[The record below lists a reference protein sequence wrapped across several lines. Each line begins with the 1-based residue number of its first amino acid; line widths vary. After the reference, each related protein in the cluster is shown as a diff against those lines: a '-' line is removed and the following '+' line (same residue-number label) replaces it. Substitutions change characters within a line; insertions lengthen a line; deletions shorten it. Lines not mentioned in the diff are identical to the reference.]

1 LPRAEILEKVGRGY
15 GSLGNDQPI
24 SPLQRY
30 YTQLPQR
37 EFDLDKAKH
46 HYQQA
51 GSPALPPL
59 QTSEVAFPGAVDAA
73 LLLQNT
79 AAQAGIKLE
88 VVREPADGY
97 WSNVWLKAPFCMSYW
112 TGRPTEDWMFTA
124 GYEST
129 AAWNEAHW
137 KNERFDSLLREARSE
152 LDDAKRREMYGEMQ
166 MIVHEQGA
174 QLIPMFADTVLAANK
189 KVQFKEP
196 LVGNFELD
204 GFRAYERWWFA

>member
-1 LPRAEILEKVGRGY
+1 
-15 GSLGNDQPI
+15 
-24 SPLQRY
+24 
-30 YTQLPQR
+30 
-37 EFDLDKAKH
+37 
-46 HYQQA
+46 
-51 GSPALPPL
+51 
-59 QTSEVAFPGAVDAA
+59 
-73 LLLQNT
+73 
-79 AAQAGIKLE
+79 
-88 VVREPADGY
+88 
-97 WSNVWLKAPFCMSYW
+97 MSYW

-166 MIVHEQGA
+166 QIVHEDGA

-189 KVQFKEP
+189 KVQYKEP